1 MKHPKFYSLIFIVY
15 FTFSF
20 PTIGFSDNALVQ
32 PALNTLMSW
41 DLKPNGLLCVS
52 YDLNHNGKADY
63 FTLHYVLK
71 SYLTAED
78 LLVTIARYYEGAPIF
93 YVDYGKARYIYV
105 VSEMPL
111 FYAIDINED
120 GLWDLIYIDTMED
133 GVNGNE
139 KLHQGPMSVAVA
151 AVPNS

>member
-1 MKHPKFYSLIFIVY
+1 MKHPKFYSLIFMVY

-20 PTIGFSDNALVQ
+20 PAIGFSDNALVQ
-32 PALNTLMSW
+32 PTLNTLMSW

-63 FTLHYVLK
+63 YTIHFVLK
-71 SYLTAED
+71 SYLAEESM
-78 LLVTIARYYEGAPIF
+78 VAISQYYGGAPIF
-93 YVDYGKARYIYV
+93 YVNYGRARYIYV
-105 VSEMPL
+105 ISEMPL
-111 FYAIDINED
+111 YYAIDINED
-120 GLWDLIYIDTMED
+120 SLWDLIYIDMMED

-139 KLHQGPMSVAVA
+139 KLHQGHVSVPVS

>member
-1 MKHPKFYSLIFIVY
+1 MKHRKFYSLIIIVY

-20 PTIGFSDNALVQ
+20 PAIGFSGNSLVQ

-63 FTLHYVLK
+63 FTVHYVLK
-71 SYLTAED
+71 SYLTEE
-78 LLVTIARYYEGAPIF
+78 LLVTIFQYYEGAPIF
-93 YVDYGKARYIYV
+93 YVDYGRARYIYV

-111 FYAIDINED
+111 YYAVDINED
-120 GLWDLIYIDTMED
+120 SLWDLIYIDTLED

-139 KLHQGPMSVAVA
+139 KLYQGPVSAPVS
-151 AVPNS
+151 AVPTS